1 MREDVNMQAWI
12 ARRIGA
18 RYAYLAAGLT
28 FVALLVTAGMRATPG
43 VLLVPWQSAFG
54 WDRSAVSLA
63 AAVGIL
69 FYGAL
74 GPFGAAT
81 MQSFGIRRT
90 LAGAL
95 ALMSLSA
102 GLSLFMTRPW
112 QLVATWGVLSGIGGG
127 CVAMGFAAV
136 IVNRWFVARRGLMT
150 GVLTAATATG
160 SLIFLPS
167 LAAVAQAGG
176 WRPVV
181 IVVGAATAILAP
193 LILVLLPESPAAV
206 SLRPLGARPGDPE
219 VILPVRSNPIRTAL
233 GALVRAAGVRDF
245 WLLAGA
251 FFICGFT
258 TNGLIGTHLISMCG
272 DYGMAATTA
281 AGLMAAMGVFD
292 MIGTTASGWL
302 TDRFDSRTLLF
313 IYYGLRGLSL
323 IYLPFSDFS
332 LAGLS
337 LFAVFYGLDWIAT
350 IPPTL
355 RLANRIFGEAAAPV
369 VFSWIAVGHQAGAAS
384 AAFLAGVLRTAQ
396 GDYVDAFFI
405 SGGTALFAALLSLL
419 VGRGRRSDP
428 FPAVA

>member
-1 MREDVNMQAWI
+1 MQDWI
-12 ARRIGA
+12 ARVVGV

-43 VLLVPWQSAFG
+43 VLLVPWQTAFG
-54 WDRSAVSLA
+54 WDRGTVSLA

-95 ALMSLSA
+95 ALMSASA
-102 GLSLFMTRPW
+102 VLSLFMTQPW

-150 GVLTAATATG
+150 GILTAATATG

-167 LAAVAQAGG
+167 LAAIAQAGG

-181 IVVGAATAILAP
+181 MVVGAATAVLAP
-193 LILVLLPESPAAV
+193 LILLLLPESPADV
-206 SLRPLGARPGDPE
+206 SLSPLGARPGDP
-219 VILPVRSNPIRTAL
+219 LPVLPLRTNPISSAL
-233 GALVRAAGVRDF
+233 GALARAARVRDF

-251 FFICGFT
+251 FFVCGFT

-272 DYGMAATTA
+272 DYGLAATTA

-323 IYLPFSDFS
+323 IYLPYSHFT
-332 LAGLS
+332 LYGLS

-355 RLANRIFGEAAAPV
+355 RLTNRIFGEAAAPV

-384 AAFLAGVLRTAQ
+384 AAYLAGVMRTAQ
-396 GDYVDAFFI
+396 GDYLDTFFI
-405 SGGTALFAALLSLL
+405 AGGTALFAALLSLM
-419 VGRGRRSDP
+419 VGRGGASGP
-428 FPAVA
+428 VPSAA